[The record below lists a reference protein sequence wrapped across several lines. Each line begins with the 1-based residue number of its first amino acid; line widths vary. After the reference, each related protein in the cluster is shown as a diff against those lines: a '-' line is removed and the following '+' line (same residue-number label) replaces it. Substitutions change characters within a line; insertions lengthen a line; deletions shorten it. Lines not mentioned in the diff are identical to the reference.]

1 MWADLRVS
9 GRRGRRV
16 TIRSYPGETAT
27 VLGYVVL
34 EGSYLTLAHLRIDGS
49 NRLYRQHPAGIA
61 CPAPV
66 SQPLVIAGHDDTLQY
81 VDYFQ
86 SVPSLR
92 STGIGIGFWSH
103 ADNTVIRYSKIHD
116 VGGCQ
121 AYDHLIY
128 LSHGNNVQIYDNWL
142 YDDAHGR
149 GVQLYPAPTN
159 ARVFDNVIDH
169 VGEGFVIG
177 DEGGAVPRGNR
188 IYNNIV
194 LDALGLPTEHIR
206 GQAIHDIYGGA
217 PGTGNAFFDNDVF
230 ADPAGIG
237 DLTAVRRYG
246 NVALAPGFINAA
258 AHDYRLSAR
267 SRLLTRGRRW
277 TSLRVGAAGAP

>member
-1 MWADLRVS
+1 VS
-9 GRRGRRV
+9 GRHGRRV
-16 TIRSYPGETAT
+16 TIRSYPGQTAT

-34 EGSYLTLAHLRIDGS
+34 AGSYLTLSHLRIDGS
-49 NRLYRQHPAGIA
+49 NDLYRQHPPGIA

-66 SQPLVIAGHDDTLQY
+66 SQPLVIAGHDDTLEY
-81 VDYFQ
+81 DDYFQ
-86 SVPSLR
+86 SVPGLR
-92 STGIGIGFWSH
+92 STGIGIGFWSQ

-116 VGGCQ
+116 VGQCQ

-128 LSHGNNVQIYDNWL
+128 LSHGNNVQIYGNWL
-142 YDDAHGR
+142 YDDSHGR

-177 DEGGAVPRGNR
+177 DEGGAVPTGNR
-188 IYNNIV
+188 IYNNVV

-217 PGTGNAFFDNDVF
+217 PGKGNVFFDNDVF

-237 DLTAVRRYG
+237 DLTAVRRFG
-246 NVALAPGFINAA
+246 NFALAPGFVGAA
-258 AHDYRLSAR
+258 SHDYRLSAS
-267 SRLLTRGRRW
+267 SRLLTRGRHW
-277 TSLRVGAAGAP
+277 APLRTGAAGAP